1 MTLDG
6 KIATSS
12 GHSAWVTSPEARAN
26 VFKMRAN
33 SDAVIVG
40 GNTVRGSCK
49 GVGRHAVTSEQ
60 V

>member
-12 GHSAWVTSPEARAN
+12 GHSAWVTSPEARAT

-40 GNTVRGSCK
+40 GNTVRGSC
-49 GVGRHAVTSEQ
+49 
-60 V
+60 